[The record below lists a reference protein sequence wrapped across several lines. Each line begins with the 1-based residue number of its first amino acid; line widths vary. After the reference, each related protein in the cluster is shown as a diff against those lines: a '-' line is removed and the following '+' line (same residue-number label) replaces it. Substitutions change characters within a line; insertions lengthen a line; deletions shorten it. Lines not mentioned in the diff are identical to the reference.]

1 MNDVP
6 PDEHDI
12 RTLMREAMH
21 AHQRGQ
27 LAEADELYARVVDTD
42 PGYAQA
48 WRLRGILARE
58 RGELDVSIRFLQK
71 ASQAAPDEAEALSEL
86 GLSHM
91 AMGDLSLA
99 EIALREALARNPDA
113 HKALINLGAVLQFR
127 GHILEAV
134 GLYRHALAIDS
145 DDLEVRC
152 NLAKALVDA
161 GQGEEA
167 LAECEFAVSASG
179 GHPVALATQG
189 AVLCDLKHY
198 DDAEPVL
205 AEACARD
212 PGDTTALVN
221 LGFARR
227 RLNRLD
233 AAAEALRQA
242 VNMHPG
248 HARAVADL
256 TTVLAATGQREAG
269 LELSEDFL
277 GLHPGECLVVA
288 AHAFALR
295 DAGRADEARSY
306 LDYPNL
312 IRVTDIGAPDGFE
325 SVDAFNK
332 VLASIVETHPSLLTA
347 PVSKATYGG
356 SQTGDLDCVGN
367 APLSVLCGLIEAA
380 ADDAVGHY
388 REQFGDH
395 PVMAR
400 STEVRVIR
408 AWGTVLGDGGYQ
420 VPHMHPVSWLSGVY
434 YVRVPADMA
443 RTDPHAGWIEFGAPP
458 EDFVTASDP
467 ELHAVEPKEGRLL
480 LFPSWFWHRTWPFEA
495 HSARISI
502 AFDLVPQS
510 MLRLI

>member
-12 RTLMREAMH
+12 RTLMREAMNT
-21 AHQRGQ
+21 HQRGQ
-27 LAEADELYARVVDTD
+27 LAEAVKLYARVVGID
-42 PGYAQA
+42 PGSAQA

-58 RGELDVSIRFLQK
+58 RGELDVSIRYLQK

-99 EIALREALARNPDA
+99 EIALREALAHNPDA

-134 GLYRHALAIDS
+134 GLYRRALAIDS

-167 LAECEFAVSASG
+167 LAECETAVSASG

-227 RLNRLD
+227 RLNRLE
-233 AAAEALRQA
+233 AATEAL
-242 VNMHPG
+242 
-248 HARAVADL
+248 
-256 TTVLAATGQREAG
+256 
-269 LELSEDFL
+269 
-277 GLHPGECLVVA
+277 
-288 AHAFALR
+288 
-295 DAGRADEARSY
+295 
-306 LDYPNL
+306 
-312 IRVTDIGAPDGFE
+312 
-325 SVDAFNK
+325 
-332 VLASIVETHPSLLTA
+332 
-347 PVSKATYGG
+347 
-356 SQTGDLDCVGN
+356 
-367 APLSVLCGLIEAA
+367 
-380 ADDAVGHY
+380 
-388 REQFGDH
+388 
-395 PVMAR
+395 
-400 STEVRVIR
+400 
-408 AWGTVLGDGGYQ
+408 
-420 VPHMHPVSWLSGVY
+420 
-434 YVRVPADMA
+434 
-443 RTDPHAGWIEFGAPP
+443 
-458 EDFVTASDP
+458 
-467 ELHAVEPKEGRLL
+467 
-480 LFPSWFWHRTWPFEA
+480 
-495 HSARISI
+495 
-502 AFDLVPQS
+502 
-510 MLRLI
+510 